1 MNVVPRAV
9 LITGCSTGIGRVAA
23 EERDRWVTFDANH
36 PRNVTASFTELE
48 WE

>member
-1 MNVVPRAV
+1 MRREVAAGSRIESA
-9 LITGCSTGIGRVAA
+9 IGRVAT
-23 EERDRWVTFDANH
+23 EERHRWVGFDASH